1 MAFETAISGLNAA
14 TTQLDIAS
22 NNIANVNTNG
32 FKQSRAEFSDIFTGS
47 NLGVSS
53 LAVSRGVRTAAIN
66 QQFDQGNIKS
76 TNNNF
81 DLAISGGGFFML
93 DDDGG
98 RVYSRAGGFGV
109 DRSGF
114 VTNSAGQKLMA
125 FSVDAAGLAAGTPT
139 PLQIDT
145 SDVAPLSSSRVDVG
159 VNLRATAPIITLPF
173 DPTVAGT
180 YTNSSSMTF
189 YDSLGN
195 SHDGVLYF
203 VKTGANVYE
212 THLLMDGIE
221 LTPTP
226 PLPPL
231 VAGTITFGTDGKI
244 ATPAT
249 GQVAYNAA
257 TVPGATDM
265 SLTLNYAGGTPTTQ
279 YGDTYSVNAL
289 DQDGYSTGRLAS
301 INIDDTGRV
310 FARYTNGQSRLQG
323 QLALVNFANVQ
334 GLRQAGNN
342 GWIETFSS
350 GIPLVGVGG
359 SARLG
364 TVQAGALEDSNVN
377 LTEELVKLIM
387 AQRNF
392 QANAQ
397 VIQTEDRVTQTLMNM
412 R

>member
-14 TTQLDIAS
+14 TTQLDIAG
-22 NNIANVNTNG
+22 NNIANVSTNG

-81 DLAISGGGFFML
+81 DLAISGGGFFLL
-93 DDDGG
+93 DDNGSQ
-98 RVYSRAGGFGV
+98 VYSRAGAFGV

-114 VTNSAGQKLMA
+114 VTNSAGQKLMS
-125 FSVDAAGLAAGTPT
+125 FNVDASGAPAGSPV

-145 SDVAPLSSSRVDVG
+145 SDVPPNATGNVAVG
-159 VNLRATAPIITLPF
+159 INLRAAAPVVAVTPF
-173 DPTVAGT
+173 DPNVAGS

-189 YDSLGN
+189 YDSLGGA
-195 SHDGVLYF
+195 HDAVLYF
-203 VKTGANVYE
+203 VKTAANTYD
-212 THLLMDGIE
+212 THLMMDGAVIA
-221 LTPTP
+221 PS
-226 PLPPL
+226 
-231 VAGTITFGTDGKI
+231 VSGTLTFGTDGKI
-244 ATPAT
+244 ASPAS
-249 GQVAYNAA
+249 GQVAYASV
-257 TVPGATDM
+257 TPPGAAPM
-265 SLTLNYAGGTPTTQ
+265 AVTLNYAGATPTTQ
-279 YGDTYSVNAL
+279 FGDTYSVNAL
-289 DQDGYSTGRLAS
+289 DQDGFTTGRLAT
-301 INIDDTGRV
+301 IQIDETGQV

-323 QLALVNFANVQ
+323 VVAMANFANTQ

-342 GWIETFSS
+342 SWIETFTS
-350 GIPLVGVGG
+350 GIPLVGTGG

-364 TVQAGALEDSNVN
+364 TIQAGALEDSNVN

-397 VIQTEDRVTQTLMNM
+397 VIQTENAVTQSLMNL

>member
-81 DLAISGGGFFML
+81 DLALSGGGFFML

-98 RVYSRAGGFGV
+98 RVYSRAGAFGV

-145 SDVAPLSSSRVDVG
+145 SDVAPQATSRVDVG

-173 DPTVAGT
+173 DPTVAGS

-195 SHDGVLYF
+195 SHDAVLYF
-203 VKTGANVYE
+203 VKTAANTYD
-212 THLLMDGIE
+212 THLLMDGAE
-221 LTPTP
+221 LTPS
-226 PLPPL
+226 
-231 VAGTITFGTDGKI
+231 VGGTITFGTDGKI

-249 GQVAYNAA
+249 GQVAYDPAA
-257 TVPGATDM
+257 VPGATGM
-265 SLTLNYAGGTPTTQ
+265 SLTLNYAAGTPTTQ

-289 DQDGYSTGRLAS
+289 DQDGYTTGRLAS

-310 FARYTNGQSRLQG
+310 FARYSNGQSRLQG
-323 QLALVNFANVQ
+323 QLALANFSNVQ

-342 GWIETFSS
+342 GWIETFAS
-350 GIPLVGVGG
+350 GIPLVGIGG

-364 TVQAGALEDSNVN
+364 AVQAGALEDSNVN

-397 VIQTEDRVTQTLMNM
+397 VIQTEDRVTQELMNM

>member
-98 RVYSRAGGFGV
+98 TVYSRAGAFGV

-114 VTNSAGQKLMA
+114 VTNSANQKLMA
-125 FSVDAAGLAAGTPT
+125 FEVDSAGLPAGTPA

-145 SDVAPLSSSRVDVG
+145 SDVAPLASSSVMVG
-159 VNLRATAPIITLPF
+159 VNLRAAATTIALPF
-173 DPTVAGT
+173 DPTVAGS

-203 VKTGANVYE
+203 VKTAPNTYD
-212 THLLMDGIE
+212 THLLLDGTE
-221 LTPTP
+221 VVPSSG
-226 PLPPL
+226 
-231 VAGTITFGTDGKI
+231 GTITFGTDGKI

-249 GQVAYNAA
+249 GQIAY
-257 TVPGATDM
+257 TPTSVPGATPM
-265 SLTLNYAGGTPTTQ
+265 SLTLDYAGGTPTTQ
-279 YGDTYSVNAL
+279 FGDTYSVNAL
-289 DQDGYSTGRLAS
+289 DQDGYSTGRLSTIS
-301 INIDDTGRV
+301 IDETGRV

-323 QLALVNFANVQ
+323 QVALANFANSQ

-342 GWIETFSS
+342 AWVETFAS
-350 GIPLVGVGG
+350 GIPLVGTGG

-364 TVQAGALEDSNVN
+364 VIQAGALEDSNVN

-397 VIQTEDRVTQTLMNM
+397 VIQTEDAVTQSLINL

>member
-98 RVYSRAGGFGV
+98 TVYSRAGAFGV

-114 VTNSAGQKLMA
+114 VTNSAGQRLMS

-145 SDVAPLSSSRVDVG
+145 SDVTPQASSRVDVG
-159 VNLRATAPIITLPF
+159 VNLRATAPSIALPF
-173 DPTVAGT
+173 DPTVAGS

-195 SHDGVLYF
+195 SHDAVLYF
-203 VKTGANVYE
+203 VKTAANTYD
-212 THLLMDGIE
+212 THLLMDGAEI
-221 LTPTP
+221 TPS
-226 PLPPL
+226 
-231 VAGTITFGTDGKI
+231 AGGTITFGTDGKI

-257 TVPGATDM
+257 AVPGANDM
-265 SLTLNYAGGTPTTQ
+265 TLTLNYAGGTPTTQ
-279 YGDTYSVNAL
+279 FGDTYSVNAL
-289 DQDGYSTGRLAS
+289 DQDGFTTGRLAS
-301 INIDDTGRV
+301 ISIDDTGRV

-323 QLALVNFANVQ
+323 QLALANFANVQ

-342 GWIETFSS
+342 GWIETFAS
-350 GIPLVGVGG
+350 GIPLVGIGG

-364 TVQAGALEDSNVN
+364 NVQAGALEDSNVN
-377 LTEELVKLIM
+377 LTEELVKLIL

-397 VIQTEDRVTQTLMNM
+397 VIQTENAVTQTLMNM

>member
-32 FKQSRAEFSDIFTGS
+32 FKQSRAEFADIFTGS

-93 DDDGG
+93 DDDGST
-98 RVYSRAGGFGV
+98 VYSRAGAFGV

-114 VTNSAGQKLMA
+114 VTNSAGQRLMS

-139 PLQIDT
+139 PLLIDT
-145 SDVAPLSSSRVDVG
+145 SDVAPQASSRVDVG
-159 VNLRATAPIITLPF
+159 VNLRATAPTIALPF
-173 DPTVAGT
+173 DPTVAGS

-195 SHDGVLYF
+195 SHDAVLYF
-203 VKTGANVYE
+203 VKTATNTYN
-212 THLLMDGIE
+212 THLLLDGAEI
-221 LTPTP
+221 TPS
-226 PLPPL
+226 
-231 VAGTITFGTDGKI
+231 AGGTITFGTDGKI

-257 TVPGATDM
+257 AVPGANDM
-265 SLTLNYAGGTPTTQ
+265 ALTLNYAGGTPTTQ
-279 YGDTYSVNAL
+279 FGDTYSVNAL
-289 DQDGYSTGRLAS
+289 DQDGFTTGRLAS
-301 INIDDTGRV
+301 ISIDDTGRV
-310 FARYTNGQSRLQG
+310 FARYTNGQSRVQG
-323 QLALVNFANVQ
+323 QLALANFANVQ

-342 GWIETFSS
+342 GWIETFAS
-350 GIPLVGVGG
+350 GIPLVGIGG

-364 TVQAGALEDSNVN
+364 NVQAGALEDSNVN
-377 LTEELVKLIM
+377 LTEELVKLIL

-397 VIQTEDRVTQTLMNM
+397 VIQTENAVTQTLMNM

>member
-32 FKQSRAEFSDIFTGS
+32 FKQSRAEFSDIYTGS

-53 LAVSRGVRTAAIN
+53 LAVSRGVRTAAIT

-81 DLAISGGGFFML
+81 DLAISGGGFFVL
-93 DDDGG
+93 SDNGSQ
-98 RVYSRAGGFGV
+98 VYSRAGAFGV
-109 DRSGF
+109 DRSGY

-125 FSVDAAGLAAGTPT
+125 FQVDAAGLPAGSPVD
-139 PLQIDT
+139 LQIDT
-145 SDVAPLSSSRVDVG
+145 SDVAPNATSEVSVG
-159 VNLRATAPIITLPF
+159 INLRAAAPVVTVAPF
-173 DPTVAGT
+173 DPNVAGS
-180 YTNSSSMTF
+180 YSNSSSMTF
-189 YDSLGN
+189 YDSLGGA
-195 SHDGVLYF
+195 HDAVLYF
-203 VKTGANVYE
+203 VKTAANTYD
-212 THLLMDGIE
+212 THLLMDGAEI
-221 LTPTP
+221 P
-226 PLPPL
+226 PA
-231 VAGTITFGTDGKI
+231 AGGTLTFGTDGKI
-244 ATPAT
+244 LTPAS
-249 GQVAYNAA
+249 GQVAYTPAA
-257 TVPGATDM
+257 VPGAAA
-265 SLTLNYAGGTPTTQ
+265 LTATLDYAGATPTTQ
-279 YGDTYSVNAL
+279 FGDTYSVNAL
-289 DQDGYSTGRLAS
+289 DQNGYTTGRLAT
-301 INIDDTGRV
+301 IQIDETGQV
-310 FARYTNGQSRLQG
+310 FARYTNGQSRVQG
-323 QLALVNFANVQ
+323 VVAMANFANPQ

-342 GWIETFSS
+342 AWIETFTS
-350 GIPLVGVGG
+350 GVPLVGTGG

-364 TVQAGALEDSNVN
+364 TIQAGSLEDSNVN

>member
-32 FKQSRAEFSDIFTGS
+32 FKQSRAEFSDIYTGS

-53 LAVSRGVRTAAIN
+53 LAVSRGVRTAAVN
-66 QQFDQGNIKS
+66 QIFDQGNVKS

-81 DLAISGGGFFML
+81 DLAISGGGFFLL
-93 DDDGG
+93 DDNGG
-98 RVYSRAGGFGV
+98 QVYSRAGAFGV

-114 VTNSAGQKLMA
+114 VTNSAGQKLMS
-125 FSVDAAGLAAGTPT
+125 FNVDAANQPAGSPV

-145 SDVAPLSSSRVDVG
+145 SDVAPNATSTLSVG
-159 VNLRATAPIITLPF
+159 INLRASAPVVSVAPF
-173 DPTVAGT
+173 DPNVAGS
-180 YTNSSSMTF
+180 YTNSSSVTF
-189 YDSLGN
+189 YDSLGGI
-195 SHDGVLYF
+195 HDAVLYF
-203 VKTGANVYE
+203 VKTAANTYD
-212 THLLMDGIE
+212 THLVMDGAEI
-221 LTPTP
+221 
-226 PLPPL
+226 LPS
-231 VAGTITFGTDGKI
+231 ASGTLTFGTDGKI
-244 ATPAT
+244 AAPAT
-249 GQVAYNAA
+249 GQVAYASTA
-257 TVPGATDM
+257 VPGAAN
-265 SLTLNYAGGTPTTQ
+265 LNITLDYAGSTPTTQ

-289 DQDGYSTGRLAS
+289 DQDGYTTGRLAT
-301 INIDDTGRV
+301 IQIDETGQV

-323 QLALVNFANVQ
+323 VVAMANFSNPQ

-342 GWIETFSS
+342 AWIETYSS
-350 GIPLVGVGG
+350 GIPLVGTGG

-364 TVQAGALEDSNVN
+364 TIQAGALEDSNVN

-397 VIQTEDRVTQTLMNM
+397 VIQTEERTTQALMNM

>member
-98 RVYSRAGGFGV
+98 RVYSRAGAFGV

-125 FSVDAAGLAAGTPT
+125 FSVDAAGQAAGTPT

-145 SDVAPLSSSRVDVG
+145 SDVAPQASSRVDVG

-173 DPTVAGT
+173 DPTVAGS
-180 YTNSSSMTF
+180 YTNSSSITF
-189 YDSLGN
+189 YDSLGK

-203 VKTGANVYE
+203 VKTAANVYE
-212 THLLMDGIE
+212 THLLMDGAE
-221 LTPTP
+221 LTPS
-226 PLPPL
+226 
-231 VAGTITFGTDGKI
+231 AGATITFGTDGKI

-249 GQVAYNAA
+249 GQVAYDAA
-257 TVPGATDM
+257 PVPGATDM
-265 SLTLNYAGGTPTTQ
+265 SLTLNYSGGTPTTQ

-289 DQDGYSTGRLAS
+289 DQDGYTTGRLAS

-323 QLALVNFANVQ
+323 QLALVNFSNVQ

>member
-32 FKQSRAEFSDIFTGS
+32 FKQSRAEFSDIYTGS

-53 LAVSRGVRTAAIN
+53 LAVSRGVRTAAIT

-81 DLAISGGGFFML
+81 DLAISGGGFFVL
-93 DDDGG
+93 SDNGSQ
-98 RVYSRAGGFGV
+98 VYSRAGAFGV

-114 VTNSAGQKLMA
+114 VTNSAQQKLMA
-125 FSVDAAGLAAGTPT
+125 FQVDASGMPAGSPV

-145 SDVAPLSSSRVDVG
+145 SDVAPNATSNVDVG
-159 VNLRATAPIITLPF
+159 INLRAAAPVVTVTPF
-173 DPTVAGT
+173 SANVAGS

-189 YDSLGN
+189 YDSLGGA
-195 SHDGVLYF
+195 HDGVLYF
-203 VKTGANVYE
+203 VKTAANTYE
-212 THLLMDGIE
+212 THLLMDGNEI
-221 LTPTP
+221 P
-226 PLPPL
+226 PS
-231 VAGTITFGTDGKI
+231 AGGTLTFGNDGKI
-244 ATPAT
+244 VTPAT
-249 GQVAYNAA
+249 GQVAY
-257 TVPGATDM
+257 TSTPVPGAANLA
-265 SLTLNYAGGTPTTQ
+265 LTLDYAGATPTTQ

-289 DQDGYSTGRLAS
+289 DQNGYTTGRLAT
-301 INIDDTGRV
+301 IQIDATGQV
-310 FARYTNGQSRLQG
+310 FARYTNGQSRVQG
-323 QLALVNFANVQ
+323 VVAMANFANPQ

-342 GWIETFSS
+342 AWIETFGS
-350 GIPLVGVGG
+350 GIPLIGTGG

-364 TVQAGALEDSNVN
+364 TIQAGSLEDSNVN

>member
-81 DLAISGGGFFML
+81 DLALSGGGFFML

-98 RVYSRAGGFGV
+98 RIYSRAGAFGV

-145 SDVAPLSSSRVDVG
+145 SDVAPLATSRVDVG
-159 VNLRATAPIITLPF
+159 VNLRAAAPIITLPF
-173 DPTVAGT
+173 DPTVAGS

-212 THLLMDGIE
+212 THLLMDGME
-221 LTPTP
+221 LTPS
-226 PLPPL
+226 
-231 VAGTITFGTDGKI
+231 AGGTITFGTDGKI

-257 TVPGATDM
+257 SAPTFPSLGGAKPLTV
-265 SLTLNYAGGTPTTQ
+265 TLNYAGGTPTTQ

-289 DQDGYSTGRLAS
+289 DQDGYTTGRLAS

-323 QLALVNFANVQ
+323 QLALANFANVQ

-350 GIPLVGVGG
+350 GIPLVGIGG

-364 TVQAGALEDSNVN
+364 TVQSGALEDSNVN

>member
-22 NNIANVNTNG
+22 NNIANVATTG
-32 FKQSRAEFSDIFTGS
+32 FKQSRAEFADIYTGT

-53 LAVSRGVRTAAIN
+53 LAVSRGVRTAAIT
-66 QQFDQGNIKS
+66 QQFDQGNISS

-93 DDDGG
+93 EDNGG
-98 RVYSRAGGFGV
+98 RVYSRAGAFGV

-125 FSVDAAGLAAGTPT
+125 FKVDAAGAPAGAPV

-145 SDVAPLSSSRVDVG
+145 SDVAPNATSRVDVG
-159 VNLRATAPIITLPF
+159 INLRASAPVVNQTLTPF
-173 DPTVAGT
+173 DPTVAAS
-180 YTNSSSMTF
+180 YTNSTSMTF
-189 YDSLGN
+189 YDSLGGA
-195 SHDGVLYF
+195 HDAVLYF
-203 VKTGANVYE
+203 VKTAPNTYQ
-212 THLLMDGIE
+212 TYLRMDGKE
-221 LTPTP
+221 VKPSGS
-226 PLPPL
+226 
-231 VAGTITFGTDGKI
+231 GTIEFGTDGKI
-244 ATPAT
+244 ISPAN
-249 GQVAYNAA
+249 GQIAYEPIE
-257 TVPGATDM
+257 VPGAADM
-265 SLTLNYAGGTPTTQ
+265 TLTLNYAGATPTTQ

-289 DQDGYSTGRLAS
+289 DQDGYTTGRLATIS
-301 INIDDTGRV
+301 IDETGKV

-323 QLALVNFANVQ
+323 VVALANFANPQ

-350 GIPLVGVGG
+350 GVPLVGTGG

-364 TVQAGALEDSNVN
+364 TISAGALEESNVN

-397 VIQTEDRVTQTLMNM
+397 VIKTEDSVTQTLMNM

>member
-53 LAVSRGVRTAAIN
+53 LAVSRGVRTAAIS

-98 RVYSRAGGFGV
+98 RVYSRAGAFGV
-109 DRSGF
+109 DRSGY
-114 VTNSAGQKLMA
+114 VTNSANQTLMA
-125 FSVDAAGLAAGTPT
+125 FKVDSAGLPAGTPV

-145 SDVAPLSSSRVDVG
+145 SDVAPNATSQVMVG
-159 VNLRATAPIITLPF
+159 VNLRAAAPTIALPF
-173 DPTVAGT
+173 DPTVASS
-180 YTNSSSMTF
+180 YSNSSSMTF
-189 YDSLGN
+189 FDSLGN
-195 SHDGVLYF
+195 PHDTVLYF
-203 VKTGANVYE
+203 VKTAANTYD
-212 THLLMDGIE
+212 THLVLDGVE
-221 LTPTP
+221 
-226 PLPPL
+226 LPPS
-231 VAGTITFGTDGKI
+231 ASGTVTFGTDGKI
-244 ATPAT
+244 ASPAT
-249 GQVAYNAA
+249 GQVAYAPAA
-257 TVPGATDM
+257 VAGAAAM
-265 SLTLNYAGGTPTTQ
+265 NITLNYSGATPTTQ

-289 DQDGYSTGRLAS
+289 DQDGYSTGRLATIS
-301 INIDDTGRV
+301 IDETGRV

-323 QLALVNFANVQ
+323 QVALANFANSQ

-342 GWIETFSS
+342 AWVETFAS
-350 GIPLVGVGG
+350 GVPLVGTGG

-364 TVQAGALEDSNVN
+364 VIQSGALEDSNVN

-397 VIQTEDRVTQTLMNM
+397 VIQTEDRVTQSLINL

>member
-93 DDDGG
+93 DDDGST
-98 RVYSRAGGFGV
+98 VYSRAGAFGV

-114 VTNSAGQKLMA
+114 VTNSANQKLMA
-125 FSVDAAGLAAGTPT
+125 FQVDSAGLPAGTPV

-145 SDVAPLSSSRVDVG
+145 SDVAPNATGSVMVG
-159 VNLRATAPIITLPF
+159 VNLRAAAPAIALPF
-173 DPTVAGT
+173 DPTVAGS

-203 VKTGANVYE
+203 VKTAPNTYA
-212 THLLMDGIE
+212 THLLLDGTE
-221 LTPTP
+221 
-226 PLPPL
+226 
-231 VAGTITFGTDGKI
+231 VAPSAGGTITFGTDGKI
-244 ATPAT
+244 ASPAS
-249 GQVAYNAA
+249 GQIAYAA
-257 TVPGATDM
+257 TPVPGAADM
-265 SLTLNYAGGTPTTQ
+265 NLTLNYAGGTPTTQ

-289 DQDGYSTGRLAS
+289 DQDGYSTGRLATIS
-301 INIDDTGRV
+301 IDETGRV

-323 QLALVNFANVQ
+323 QVALANFANSQ

-342 GWIETFSS
+342 AWVETFAS
-350 GIPLVGVGG
+350 GIPLVGTGG

-364 TVQAGALEDSNVN
+364 VIQSGALEDSNVN

-397 VIQTEDRVTQTLMNM
+397 VIQTEDRTTQTLMNM

>member
-22 NNIANVNTNG
+22 NNIANVNTSG
-32 FKQSRAEFSDIFTGS
+32 FKQSRAEFADIYTGS

-76 TNNNF
+76 TSNNF
-81 DLAISGGGFFML
+81 DLAISGGGFFLL
-93 DDDGG
+93 DDNGSQ
-98 RVYSRAGGFGV
+98 VYSRAGAFGV

-114 VTNSAGQKLMA
+114 VTNSAQQKLMA
-125 FSVDAAGLAAGTPT
+125 FDIDAAGMPAGSPE

-145 SDVAPLSSSRVDVG
+145 SDVAPNATGQVDVG
-159 VNLRATAPIITLPF
+159 VNLRATAPVVSVTPF
-173 DPTVAGT
+173 DPNVAGS

-195 SHDGVLYF
+195 SHDAVLYF
-203 VKTGANVYE
+203 VKTAPNTYDISV
-212 THLLMDGIE
+212 
-221 LTPTP
+221 
-226 PLPPL
+226 
-231 VAGTITFGTDGKI
+231 
-244 ATPAT
+244 
-249 GQVAYNAA
+249 
-257 TVPGATDM
+257 
-265 SLTLNYAGGTPTTQ
+265 TLNYAGATPTTQ

-289 DQDGYSTGRLAS
+289 DQDGYTTGRLAT
-301 INIDDTGRV
+301 INIDETGRV

-323 QLALVNFANVQ
+323 QLALANFSNPQ

-342 GWIETFSS
+342 AWIETFAS
-350 GIPLVGVGG
+350 GIPLIGIGG

-364 TVQAGALEDSNVN
+364 TVQSGALEDSNVN

-397 VIQTEDRVTQTLMNM
+397 VIQTEDRVTQTLMNL

>member
-14 TTQLDIAS
+14 TTQLDIAR

-32 FKQSRAEFSDIFTGS
+32 FKQSRAEFSDIYTGS

-53 LAVSRGVRTAAIN
+53 LAVSRGVRTAAIT

-81 DLAISGGGFFML
+81 DLAISGGGFFVL
-93 DDDGG
+93 SDNGSQ
-98 RVYSRAGGFGV
+98 VYSRAGAFGV

-125 FSVDAAGLAAGTPT
+125 FQVDAAGLPAGSPVE
-139 PLQIDT
+139 LQIDT
-145 SDVAPLSSSRVDVG
+145 SDVAPNATSTIGVG
-159 VNLRATAPIITLPF
+159 INLRAAAPVVTVTPF
-173 DPTVAGT
+173 DPNVAGS

-189 YDSLGN
+189 YDSLGGA
-195 SHDGVLYF
+195 HDGVLYF
-203 VKTGANVYE
+203 VKTAANTYD
-212 THLLMDGIE
+212 THLLMDGVEI
-221 LTPTP
+221 P
-226 PLPPL
+226 PS
-231 VAGTITFGTDGKI
+231 ASGTLTFGTDGKI
-244 ATPAT
+244 LTPAT
-249 GQVAYNAA
+249 GQVAYTSTA
-257 TVPGATDM
+257 VPGAANM
-265 SLTLNYAGGTPTTQ
+265 AMTLDYAGATPTTQ
-279 YGDTYSVNAL
+279 FGDTYSVNAL
-289 DQDGYSTGRLAS
+289 DQNGYTTGRLAT
-301 INIDDTGRV
+301 IQIDETGQV
-310 FARYTNGQSRLQG
+310 FARYTNGQSRVQG
-323 QLALVNFANVQ
+323 VVAMANFANPQ

-342 GWIETFSS
+342 AWIETFTS
-350 GIPLVGVGG
+350 GVPLVGRGG

-364 TVQAGALEDSNVN
+364 TIQAGSLEDSNVN

>member
-98 RVYSRAGGFGV
+98 AVYSRAGAFGV

-114 VTNSAGQKLMA
+114 VTNSAGQRLMS

-145 SDVAPLSSSRVDVG
+145 SDVTPQASSRVDVG
-159 VNLRATAPIITLPF
+159 VNLRATAPSIALPF
-173 DPTVAGT
+173 DPTVAGS

-195 SHDGVLYF
+195 SHDAVLYF
-203 VKTGANVYE
+203 VKTAANTYD
-212 THLLMDGIE
+212 THLLMDGTE
-221 LTPTP
+221 
-226 PLPPL
+226 
-231 VAGTITFGTDGKI
+231 VAPSAGGTITFGTDGKI

-257 TVPGATDM
+257 AVPGANDM
-265 SLTLNYAGGTPTTQ
+265 TLTLNYAGGTPTTQ
-279 YGDTYSVNAL
+279 FGDTYSVNAL
-289 DQDGYSTGRLAS
+289 DQDGFTTGRLAS
-301 INIDDTGRV
+301 ISIDDTGRV

-323 QLALVNFANVQ
+323 QLALANFSNVQ

-342 GWIETFSS
+342 GWIETFAS
-350 GIPLVGVGG
+350 GIPLVGIGG

-364 TVQAGALEDSNVN
+364 NVQAGALEDSNVN
-377 LTEELVKLIM
+377 LTEELVKLIL

-397 VIQTEDRVTQTLMNM
+397 VIQTENAVTQTLMNM

>member
-81 DLAISGGGFFML
+81 DLALSGGGFFML

-98 RVYSRAGGFGV
+98 RVYSRAGAFGV

-145 SDVAPLSSSRVDVG
+145 SDVAPQATSRVDVG

-173 DPTVAGT
+173 DPTVAGS

-195 SHDGVLYF
+195 SHDAVLYF
-203 VKTGANVYE
+203 VKTAANTYD
-212 THLLMDGIE
+212 THLLMDGAE
-221 LTPTP
+221 LTPRSAAPSPSAPTARSP
-226 PLPPL
+226 RLPP
-231 VAGTITFGTDGKI
+231 GRWPTIRPPCRVP
-244 ATPAT
+244 PAC
-249 GQVAYNAA
+249 
-257 TVPGATDM
+257 P
-265 SLTLNYAGGTPTTQ
+265 
-279 YGDTYSVNAL
+279 
-289 DQDGYSTGRLAS
+289 
-301 INIDDTGRV
+301 
-310 FARYTNGQSRLQG
+310 
-323 QLALVNFANVQ
+323 
-334 GLRQAGNN
+334 
-342 GWIETFSS
+342 
-350 GIPLVGVGG
+350 
-359 SARLG
+359 
-364 TVQAGALEDSNVN
+364 
-377 LTEELVKLIM
+377 
-387 AQRNF
+387 
-392 QANAQ
+392 
-397 VIQTEDRVTQTLMNM
+397 
-412 R
+412 

>member
-93 DDDGG
+93 EDNGG
-98 RVYSRAGGFGV
+98 RVYSRAGAFGV

-114 VTNSAGQKLMA
+114 VTNNAGQKLMA
-125 FSVDAAGLAAGTPT
+125 FKVDAAGAPAGSPL

-145 SDVAPLSSSRVDVG
+145 SDVAPNATSRVDVG
-159 VNLRATAPIITLPF
+159 INLRASAPVVDKTKTPF
-173 DPTVAGT
+173 DPTVAAS
-180 YTNSSSMTF
+180 YTNSTSMTF
-189 YDSLGN
+189 YDSLGGA
-195 SHDGVLYF
+195 HDAVLYF
-203 VKTGANVYE
+203 VKTAPNTYE
-212 THLLMDGIE
+212 THLRMDGKE
-221 LTPTP
+221 VTPSSG
-226 PLPPL
+226 
-231 VAGTITFGTDGKI
+231 GTIEFGTAGKSISPASGQI
-244 ATPAT
+244 AYQAID
-249 GQVAYNAA
+249 
-257 TVPGATDM
+257 VPGAAPMT
-265 SLTLNYAGGTPTTQ
+265 LTLNYAGGTPTTQ

-289 DQDGYSTGRLAS
+289 DQDGYTTGRLAS

-323 QLALVNFANVQ
+323 QLALVNFSNVQ

>member
-32 FKQSRAEFSDIFTGS
+32 FKQSRAEFADIYTGS

-81 DLAISGGGFFML
+81 DLAISGGGFFL
-93 DDDGG
+93 LQDNGSQ
-98 RVYSRAGGFGV
+98 VYSRAGAFGV

-125 FSVDAAGLAAGTPT
+125 FTVDTAGMPAGSPL

-145 SDVAPLSSSRVDVG
+145 SDVAPNATGQVDVG
-159 VNLRATAPIITLPF
+159 VNLRATAPVVSVTPF
-173 DPTVAGT
+173 DPNVAGS
-180 YTNSSSMTF
+180 YTNSSSLTF

-195 SHDGVLYF
+195 PHDTVLYF
-203 VKTGANVYE
+203 VKTAANTYD
-212 THLLMDGIE
+212 THLVMDGTEI
-221 LTPTP
+221 TPS
-226 PLPPL
+226 
-231 VAGTITFGTDGKI
+231 AGGSIVFGTDGKI
-244 ATPAT
+244 QSPAS
-249 GQVAYNAA
+249 GQVAYSP
-257 TVPGATDM
+257 TPVPGATDI
-265 SLTLNYAGGTPTTQ
+265 SVTLNYAGATPTTQ

-289 DQDGYSTGRLAS
+289 DQDGYTTGRLAT
-301 INIDDTGRV
+301 INIDETGRV

-323 QLALVNFANVQ
+323 QLALANFANPQ

-342 GWIETFSS
+342 AWIETFSS
-350 GIPLVGVGG
+350 GIPLVGIGG

-364 TVQAGALEDSNVN
+364 TVQSGALEDSNVN

-397 VIQTEDRVTQTLMNM
+397 VIQTEDRVTQTLMNI

>member
-98 RVYSRAGGFGV
+98 TVYSRAGAFGV

-114 VTNSAGQKLMA
+114 VTNSASQKLMA
-125 FSVDAAGLAAGTPT
+125 FQVDSAGLPAGTPV

-145 SDVAPLSSSRVDVG
+145 SDVAPNATGSVMVG
-159 VNLRATAPIITLPF
+159 VNLRAAAPAIAMPF
-173 DPTVAGT
+173 DPTVAGS
-180 YTNSSSMTF
+180 YTNSSSITF

-195 SHDGVLYF
+195 SHDAVLYF
-203 VKTGANVYE
+203 VKTAPNTYD
-212 THLLMDGIE
+212 THLLMDGAE
-221 LTPTP
+221 VP
-226 PLPPL
+226 PS
-231 VAGTITFGTDGKI
+231 AGGTITFGTDGKI
-244 ATPAT
+244 ATPAS
-249 GQVAYNAA
+249 GQIGYAA
-257 TVPGATDM
+257 TTVPGAAN
-265 SLTLNYAGGTPTTQ
+265 LNVTLDYAGATPTTQ
-279 YGDTYSVNAL
+279 FGDTYSVNAL
-289 DQDGYSTGRLAS
+289 DQDGFSTGRLATIS
-301 INIDDTGRV
+301 IDETGRV

-323 QLALVNFANVQ
+323 QVAMANFANSQ

-342 GWIETFSS
+342 AWVETFAS
-350 GIPLVGVGG
+350 GIPLIGTGG

-364 TVQAGALEDSNVN
+364 VIQSGALEDSNVN

-397 VIQTEDRVTQTLMNM
+397 VIQTEDRTTQTLMNM

>member
-32 FKQSRAEFSDIFTGS
+32 FKQSRAEFADVYSGS

-53 LAVSRGVRTAAIN
+53 LAVSRGVRTAAVN
-66 QQFDQGNIKS
+66 QIFDQGNVKS

-81 DLAISGGGFFML
+81 DLAISGGGFFLL
-93 DDDGG
+93 DDNGG
-98 RVYSRAGGFGV
+98 QVYTRAGAFGV

-125 FSVDAAGLAAGTPT
+125 FAVDAANQPAGSPM

-145 SDVAPLSSSRVDVG
+145 SDVAPNSTSILTVG
-159 VNLRATAPIITLPF
+159 VNLRATAPVVAVTPF
-173 DPTVAGT
+173 DPNVAGS
-180 YTNSSSMTF
+180 YTNSSSVTF
-189 YDSLGN
+189 YDSLGGV
-195 SHDGVLYF
+195 HDSVLYF
-203 VKTGANVYE
+203 VKTAANTYD
-212 THLLMDGIE
+212 THLVVDGAEI
-221 LTPTP
+221 LPTGG
-226 PLPPL
+226 
-231 VAGTITFGTDGKI
+231 GTLTFGTDGKI
-244 ATPAT
+244 ATPAS
-249 GQVAYNAA
+249 GQVAYAS
-257 TVPGATDM
+257 TPIPGAAP
-265 SLTLNYAGGTPTTQ
+265 LAVTLDYAGSTPSTQ
-279 YGDTYSVNAL
+279 FGDTYSVNAL
-289 DQDGYSTGRLAS
+289 DQDGFTTGRLAT
-301 INIDDTGRV
+301 IQIDETGQV

-323 QLALVNFANVQ
+323 VVAMANFSNPQ

-342 GWIETFSS
+342 AWIETYAS
-350 GIPLVGVGG
+350 GIPLVGTGG

-364 TVQAGALEDSNVN
+364 TIQAGALEDSNVN
-377 LTEELVKLIM
+377 LTEELVKLIL

-397 VIQTEDRVTQTLMNM
+397 VIQTEERTTQALMNM

>member
-1 MAFETAISGLNAA
+1 
-14 TTQLDIAS
+14 
-22 NNIANVNTNG
+22 
-32 FKQSRAEFSDIFTGS
+32 
-47 NLGVSS
+47 
-53 LAVSRGVRTAAIN
+53 
-66 QQFDQGNIKS
+66 
-76 TNNNF
+76 
-81 DLAISGGGFFML
+81 
-93 DDDGG
+93 
-98 RVYSRAGGFGV
+98 V

-145 SDVAPLSSSRVDVG
+145 SDVAPLATSRVDVG
-159 VNLRATAPIITLPF
+159 VNLRAAAPIITLPF
-173 DPTVAGT
+173 DPTVAGS

-212 THLLMDGIE
+212 THLLMDGME
-221 LTPTP
+221 LTPS
-226 PLPPL
+226 
-231 VAGTITFGTDGKI
+231 AGGTITFGTDGKI
-244 ATPAT
+244 ATPAP

-257 TVPGATDM
+257 SAPTFPSLGGATP
-265 SLTLNYAGGTPTTQ
+265 LTLPLNYAGGTPTTPF
-279 YGDTYSVNAL
+279 GDTYSVNAL
-289 DQDGYSTGRLAS
+289 DQDGYTTGRLAS

-323 QLALVNFANVQ
+323 QLALANFANVQ

-350 GIPLVGVGG
+350 GIPLVGIGG

-364 TVQAGALEDSNVN
+364 AVQSGALEDSNVN

>member
-98 RVYSRAGGFGV
+98 RIYSRAGAFGV

-114 VTNSAGQKLMA
+114 VTNSAGQKLMS

-145 SDVAPLSSSRVDVG
+145 SDVAPLASSRVDVG

-173 DPTVAGT
+173 DPTVAGS

-212 THLLMDGIE
+212 THLLMDGTE
-221 LTPTP
+221 LTPS
-226 PLPPL
+226 

-257 TVPGATDM
+257 SVPGASNM

-289 DQDGYSTGRLAS
+289 DQDGYTTGRLAS

-323 QLALVNFANVQ
+323 QLALANFANVQ

-350 GIPLVGVGG
+350 GIPLVGIGG

>member
-32 FKQSRAEFSDIFTGS
+32 FKQSRAEFSDIYTGS

-53 LAVSRGVRTAAIN
+53 LAVSRGVRTAAVN
-66 QQFDQGNIKS
+66 QIFDQGNVKS

-81 DLAISGGGFFML
+81 DLAISGGGFFLL
-93 DDDGG
+93 DDNGG
-98 RVYSRAGGFGV
+98 QVYSRAGAFGV

-114 VTNSAGQKLMA
+114 VTNSAGQKLMS
-125 FSVDAAGLAAGTPT
+125 FEVDAAGMPAGSPV

-145 SDVAPLSSSRVDVG
+145 SDVAPNATSMLSVG
-159 VNLRATAPIITLPF
+159 VNLRASAPVVTVAPF
-173 DPTVAGT
+173 DPNVAGS
-180 YTNSSSMTF
+180 YTNSSSVTF
-189 YDSLGN
+189 YDSLGGI
-195 SHDGVLYF
+195 HDAVLYF
-203 VKTGANVYE
+203 VKTAANTYD
-212 THLLMDGIE
+212 THLVMDGSEI
-221 LTPTP
+221 
-226 PLPPL
+226 LPS
-231 VAGTITFGTDGKI
+231 ASGTLTFGTDGKI
-244 ATPAT
+244 ATAAT
-249 GQVAYNAA
+249 GQVAYTSTPVAGAA
-257 TVPGATDM
+257 NLAV
-265 SLTLNYAGGTPTTQ
+265 TLDYAGATPTTQ
-279 YGDTYSVNAL
+279 YGDTCSVNAL
-289 DQDGYSTGRLAS
+289 DQDGYTTGRLAT
-301 INIDDTGRV
+301 IQIDETGQV

-323 QLALVNFANVQ
+323 VVAMANFSNPQ

-342 GWIETFSS
+342 AWIETYSS
-350 GIPLVGVGG
+350 GIPLVGTGG

-364 TVQAGALEDSNVN
+364 TIQAGALEDSNVN

-397 VIQTEDRVTQTLMNM
+397 VIQTEERTTQALMNM